1 MVEGLHSRPHSEAG
15 AKRAVTRKYPLGEI
29 VPRKRVHSSKVE
41 ERVRT
46 MLEGHGIELLDPHHG
61 VQAGLD
67 PEAGYW
73 PILTPDLILKGQRV
87 AVEVDPTGS
96 PDGPAGHDKKRAA
109 DEKRNRL
116 MAEAGWTLVR
126 LRLGLGQG
134 SAIGPFDVETE
145 SVNVTVAAI
154 DALAEAVRRA
164 IAGSSGVIRFIPKNP
179 SPQRKQAS
187 RLGAIGQHKYEDG
200 WYVSWL
206 QDSGARARYVLLDGG
221 RNLYAGVGWD
231 LEFVADVG
239 LDSLPRKRWRSE
251 LEAFFSEDPSP
262 LPASRFPWGS
272 EFFTGEHDLNDRL
285 NKLRISAA
293 EYTFTANVPNVTE
306 FTGSALI
313 ADGKV
318 CAELH
323 PEAVRLGWE
332 VTTIEACQS
341 RLGEYLR
348 VRLVRNAG

>member
-134 SAIGPFDVETE
+134 TL
-145 SVNVTVAAI
+145 
-154 DALAEAVRRA
+154 ALLTSRQ
-164 IAGSSGVIRFIPKNP
+164 K
-179 SPQRKQAS
+179 AS
-187 RLGAIGQHKYEDG
+187 
-200 WYVSWL
+200 
-206 QDSGARARYVLLDGG
+206 
-221 RNLYAGVGWD
+221 
-231 LEFVADVG
+231 
-239 LDSLPRKRWRSE
+239 
-251 LEAFFSEDPSP
+251 
-262 LPASRFPWGS
+262 
-272 EFFTGEHDLNDRL
+272 T
-285 NKLRISAA
+285 
-293 EYTFTANVPNVTE
+293 
-306 FTGSALI
+306 
-313 ADGKV
+313 
-318 CAELH
+318 
-323 PEAVRLGWE
+323 
-332 VTTIEACQS
+332 
-341 RLGEYLR
+341 
-348 VRLVRNAG
+348 